1 MDGRF
6 VFAMSG
12 WSMSLDIIRFLS
24 YFLVD
29 SGSVHNVQF
38 YFLFLWWKVTRSN
51 GHLMVNLWLNLDFCY
66 VSGIKRGSLDFLGG
80 FFRPSSLDLISG
92 PLSDASAFLV
102 ALLPW
107 NLCHIIVYR
116 HLEGTTQTGLQETL
130 KEGRLNDRSKGCR
143 NYCIWTWPLETFAEW
158 VFEHLLH
165 PLLDD
170 WKIAV
175 GMVFLWFLSM
185 IKCPLNSKVELCQL
199 DSNALR

>member
-29 SGSVHNVQF
+29 SGSVHNVPF

-51 GHLMVNLWLNLDFCY
+51 GHRMVNLRLNLDFCY

-116 HLEGTTQTGLQETL
+116 HLQGRKQTGLQETL
-130 KEGRLNDRSKGCR
+130 KKGRLTHRRVSL
-143 NYCIWTWPLETFAEW
+143 IS
-158 VFEHLLH
+158 LH
-165 PLLDD
+165 DQVPF
-170 WKIAV
+170 KFKSRIMST
-175 GMVFLWFLSM
+175 G
-185 IKCPLNSKVELCQL
+185 
-199 DSNALR
+199 

>member
-6 VFAMSG
+6 VFAMYG
-12 WSMSLDIIRFLS
+12 WSMSLDIIRFLP

-66 VSGIKRGSLDFLGG
+66 VSGIKRGSLELLGG
-80 FFRPSSLDLISG
+80 FFQAQQFGFDFRSHIWYKCISCCFHEIYVISLSTGIWKEERKQDYRKLWKKADL
-92 PLSDASAFLV
+92 L
-102 ALLPW
+102 
-107 NLCHIIVYR
+107 
-116 HLEGTTQTGLQETL
+116 TG
-130 KEGRLNDRSKGCR
+130 G
-143 NYCIWTWPLETFAEW
+143 
-158 VFEHLLH
+158 
-165 PLLDD
+165 
-170 WKIAV
+170 
-175 GMVFLWFLSM
+175 FLWFLSM